1 MPNTPP
7 SKAVLRTELRARRH
21 ALGPQGQ
28 AAAATAVA
36 GHFVQLPCWSQ
47 TRRIAVYIARD
58 GEVDTLPL
66 VALCR
71 KQGMQVFLPV
81 MGAQN
86 TLSFARWDEDAQ
98 LIGNSHGI
106 PEPAADALRLPVAQL
121 DTLVLPLVGWDR
133 YGGRLG
139 MGGGYYDRTLAGC
152 STTTLV
158 GLAHSVQE
166 LQRVPMEGWDI
177 PLNFVVTENAL
188 HHCQG
193 ND

>member
-1 MPNTPP
+1 MPNPP
-7 SKAVLRTELRARRH
+7 PDKAALRTELRARRH
-21 ALGPQGQ
+21 ALSPQEQ
-28 AAAATAVA
+28 AVTATAIA
-36 GHFVQLPCWSQ
+36 GHFAQLPSWPQ
-47 TRRIAVYIARD
+47 TQRIAVYIARD
-58 GEVDTLPL
+58 GEVGTLPL

-71 KQGMQVFLPV
+71 KLGMQVFLPV
-81 MGAQN
+81 MGGQN
-86 TLSFARWDEDAQ
+86 TLSFARWDDGTQ
-98 LIGNSHGI
+98 LASNSHGI

-121 DTLVLPLVGWDR
+121 DTLVLPLVGWDC

-166 LQRVPMEGWDI
+166 LERVPMEDWDI
-177 PLNFVVTENAL
+177 PLNFVVTETAL
-188 HHCQG
+188 HHCQD